1 MASIDPGRVATSP
14 FLSDSLQLVRRVE
27 TVNAATGRAVI
38 ASQAPVACRGV
49 VTMAG
54 SSNVQRTENG
64 AMQPRAI
71 SIVTR
76 TRMRGVEQGG
86 GQPDWII
93 WRGITFTVTG
103 CDPYP
108 QFGRGFYQVEALSE
122 QAADP
127 AL

>member
-1 MASIDPGRVATSP
+1 MAIIDPGCVAASP
-14 FLSDSLQLVRRVE
+14 FLTSFLQLIRRTE
-27 TVNAATGRAVI
+27 TVGANGRSTFTSA
-38 ASQAPVACRGV
+38 APVGVYGV

-64 AMQPRAI
+64 VMQPRAI
-71 SIVTR
+71 SVVTR

-86 GQPDWII
+86 GQPDQLVWK
-93 WRGITFTVTG
+93 GITFTVTG

-108 QFGRGFYQVEALSE
+108 QFGEGFYQVEALSE
-122 QAADP
+122 QAADT